1 VSRIAAALASLS
13 MDLSA
18 APRTRDDAPGSAGSD
33 ISVEPVDRIFHARRA
48 RARYLPEDL
57 FAEPAWDMLLDLLRC
72 ELRGRSLSTSDLCI
86 RAGVPSTMALRWIS
100 AMVQKGVLIREPD
113 RRDARRV
120 FITLAPE
127 ASLALRRYF
136 AQVIEEA

>member
-1 VSRIAAALASLS
+1 
-13 MDLSA
+13 
-18 APRTRDDAPGSAGSD
+18 
-33 ISVEPVDRIFHARRA
+33 
-48 RARYLPEDL
+48 
-57 FAEPAWDMLLDLLRC
+57 
-72 ELRGRSLSTSDLCI
+72 
-86 RAGVPSTMALRWIS
+86 
-100 AMVQKGVLIREPD
+100 MVQKGVLIREPD